1 MRRSPVRVDGAL
13 VGLHEALVRRVVR
26 AADAALRAGCPAAR
40 PAPRVLHE
48 EFRGVNFGKAV
59 PGLLEEAARH
69 ASGCRRTRRGL
80 PELCVLNGT
89 AVGGLEYELT
99 VRKAAIRH
107 QLTLINGVR

>member
-26 AADAALRAGCPAAR
+26 AAAAARAALDVGVALLAA
-40 PAPRVLHE
+40 
-48 EFRGVNFGKAV
+48 
-59 PGLLEEAARH
+59 LLLDVDARARH
-69 ASGCRRTRRGL
+69 RL
-80 PELCVLNGT
+80 D
-89 AVGGLEYELT
+89 YELT